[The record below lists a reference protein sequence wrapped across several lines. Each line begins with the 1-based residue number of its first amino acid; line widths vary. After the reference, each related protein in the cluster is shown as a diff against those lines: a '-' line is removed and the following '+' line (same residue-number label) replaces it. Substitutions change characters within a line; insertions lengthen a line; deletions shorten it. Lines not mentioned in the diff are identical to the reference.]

1 MEREWQVHDNSQGW
15 SQPRLQQCPAVSN
28 KSLHFRIKGFGHEI
42 RMDEKR
48 RHYGESLS
56 SEITDSIIVEMS
68 DPPNIMPAFCPN
80 PRLRFCSSSHGAV
93 LTVVQL

>member
-15 SQPRLQQCPAVSN
+15 SQLRLQQCPAVSN

-56 SEITDSIIVEMS
+56 SGITDSIIMEIS
-68 DPPNIMPAFCPN
+68 DPPNIMPAFCSKPT
-80 PRLRFCSSSHGAV
+80 PRV
-93 LTVVQL
+93 LL